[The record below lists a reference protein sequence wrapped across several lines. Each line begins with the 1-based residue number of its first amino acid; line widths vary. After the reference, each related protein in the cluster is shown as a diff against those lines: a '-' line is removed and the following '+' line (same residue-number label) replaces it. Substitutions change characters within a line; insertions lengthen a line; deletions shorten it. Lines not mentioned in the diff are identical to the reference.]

1 MKFWFYFF
9 AFFFAGV
16 TIQMVKDH
24 QLDFVAYAGAL
35 LMGLI
40 VSSVII
46 LNQTYTKSRDLIK
59 RH

>member
-24 QLDFVAYAGAL
+24 ELGVIEYAGWILGAL
-35 LMGLI
+35 IL
-40 VSSVII
+40 SSVII
-46 LNQTYTKSRDLIK
+46 LNQTATKRADLVK
-59 RH
+59 KH